1 MADFSTARRMMV
13 DGQIRTSDVTDHR
26 IISAFLSVPRER
38 FVAPSKTALA
48 YLDLDAPVVDD
59 AQAGSSRRLLKPM
72 VLAKL
77 VQTLKIREGDR
88 VLVVGCTTGYA
99 AAILASLA
107 GSVVA
112 LEEDAELAGRAT
124 NLMSALGYT
133 NVEVVRGPLTAGWPA
148 GAPYDAVLFDG
159 AVEVLPDAFR
169 GQLKEGGCLICVRG
183 SKPPAK
189 ALLYRHIEGELGGRP
204 IFDATAALLPGFA
217 EKPAFVF

>member
-13 DGQIRTSDVTDHR
+13 DGQVRTSDVTDLR
-26 IISAFLSVPRER
+26 IISAFTSVPRER

-59 AQAGSSRRLLKPM
+59 AGSARRMLKPM

-77 VQTLKIREGDR
+77 LQALKIEESDR
-88 VLVVGCTTGYA
+88 VLVAGCASGYS
-99 AAILASLA
+99 AAIIANLA

-112 LEEDAELAGRAT
+112 LEEDAELAGRAAT
-124 NLMSALGYT
+124 MMSALGYA

-148 GAPYDAVLFDG
+148 GAPYDAVLIDG
-159 AVEVLPDAFR
+159 AVEVLPDSFR
-169 GQLKEGGCLICVRG
+169 SQLKEAGRLACVRG
-183 SKPPAK
+183 RKPPAK
-189 ALLYRHIEGELGGRP
+189 AFLYRLIEGELGGRP
-204 IFDATAALLPGFA
+204 IFDATAPLLPGFA

>member
-13 DGQIRTSDVTDHR
+13 DGQIRTSDVTDLR
-26 IISAFLSVPRER
+26 IISAFQSVPRER
-38 FVAPSKTALA
+38 FVAPSQTALA
-48 YLDLDAPVVDD
+48 YLDLDAPVADRS
-59 AQAGSSRRLLKPM
+59 ARRMLKPM

-77 VQTLKIREGDR
+77 IQALKIEESDR
-88 VLVVGCTTGYA
+88 VLIVGSATGYS

-112 LEEDAELAGRAT
+112 LEEDAELAGQAAK
-124 NLMSALGYT
+124 LMPALGFA
-133 NVEVVRGPLTAGWPA
+133 NVEVARGQLTAGWAA
-148 GAPYDAVLFDG
+148 GAPYNAILFDG
-159 AVEVLPDAFR
+159 AIEVLPDSFR
-169 GQLKEGGCLICVRG
+169 GQLKDGGRLVCVRG

-189 ALLYRHIEGELGGRP
+189 ALLYRHIEGELSGRP